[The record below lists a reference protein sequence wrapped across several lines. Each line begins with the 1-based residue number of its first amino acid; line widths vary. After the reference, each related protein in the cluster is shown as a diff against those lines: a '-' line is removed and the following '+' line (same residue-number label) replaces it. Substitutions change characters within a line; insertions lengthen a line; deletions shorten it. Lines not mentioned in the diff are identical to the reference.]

1 MTNMTKL
8 LASLVLVFGL
18 VSMSNAASV
27 LPAMDGF
34 KLYQTDTDTDADT
47 DTEEATE
54 EEKKKKEGEEEEPD
68 C

>member
-47 DTEEATE
+47 DTEE
-54 EEKKKKEGEEEEPD
+54 EKKKKEGEEEEEPD